1 MFDFKLYNEVFIGSN
16 HKIKIEKKS
25 SEMKILFLLPL
36 IFGENIRHRRNNEVA
51 IVEVAEVQTEDVW
64 VYVRSLDALDFS
76 SGDSV
81 QMEQWNKYGRLINSK
96 IILKAGE
103 SKQSTL
109 FQVKPYDRF
118 VIKNGGNDGVFIDEL
133 KFGEKRIRP
142 NGESSFW
149 IDGDQIQCDASKVN
163 PVGSNEEW
171 SGLSIPE
178 LTIVNGEVT
187 STPCDESNQI
197 KTKRIHFKVRSTNDY
212 WYWQGDAVEIVQ
224 RNKFDEFIASKI
236 ILRAGRTE
244 QSTYFDVGPDDRFL
258 IRNGGNDGVYIK
270 ELLFGDKVI
279 KVNGQ
284 SSFWIDGDQIECDA
298 SNVISV
304 SEFTVVN
311 GEVTSTQCDDNN
323 QINFNP
329 FLN

>member
-1 MFDFKLYNEVFIGSN
+1 MGQNKNR
-16 HKIKIEKKS
+16 KKS

-51 IVEVAEVQTEDVW
+51 TVKVAEVETEDVW
-64 VYVRSLDALDFS
+64 VYVRSTDAVDFS
-76 SGDSV
+76 RGNSV
-81 QMEQWNKYGRLINSK
+81 QMQQWNKYGRRIASN

-103 SKQSTL
+103 TEQSTL

-118 VIKNGGNDGVFIDEL
+118 VINNNGNDGVFIDEL

-163 PVGSNEEW
+163 EITSGEW

-178 LTIVNGEVT
+178 FTIVNGEVT

-197 KTKRIHFKVRSTNDY
+197 KTKRIHIKVRSTNDY
-212 WYWQGDAVEIVQ
+212 WLWRGDDVKIVQ
-224 RNKFDEFIASKI
+224 QNKFGEFIASEI
-236 ILRAGRTE
+236 ILKAGKTE
-244 QSTYFDVGPDDRFL
+244 QSTYFDVSPDDRLL
-258 IRNGGNDGVYIK
+258 IKSGGNDGVYIK
-270 ELLFGDKVI
+270 EFLFGDKVI
-279 KVNGQ
+279 QLNGQ
-284 SSFWIDGDQIECDA
+284 SSFWIDGDRIECDA
-298 SNVISV
+298 SNGIAV

-311 GEVTSTQCDDNN
+311 GEVTSSPCDENN

>member
-1 MFDFKLYNEVFIGSN
+1 
-16 HKIKIEKKS
+16 
-25 SEMKILFLLPL
+25 MKILFLLPL

-51 IVEVAEVQTEDVW
+51 IVEVAEAEYVW

-76 SGDSV
+76 SGNSV
-81 QMEQWNKYGRLINSK
+81 QMEQWNKYGRRINSK

-163 PVGSNEEW
+163 NVGSNGEW

-212 WYWQGDAVEIVQ
+212 WYWQGDDVKIVQ
-224 RNKFDEFIASKI
+224 QNKFGELIASNI
-236 ILRAGRTE
+236 ILNAGKTE
-244 QSTYFDVGPDDRFL
+244 QSTYFDVSPDDRLL
-258 IRNGGNDGVYIK
+258 IKNGGNDGVYIK

-279 KVNGQ
+279 KLNGQ
-284 SSFWIDGDQIECDA
+284 SSFWIDGDKIQCDA
-298 SNVISV
+298 SKVITV

-311 GEVTSTQCDDNN
+311 GEVTDSPCYD
-323 QINFNP
+323 
-329 FLN
+329 

>member
-1 MFDFKLYNEVFIGSN
+1 
-16 HKIKIEKKS
+16 
-25 SEMKILFLLPL
+25 MKILFLLPL
-36 IFGENIRHRRNNEVA
+36 IFGKNIRHRRNHVAA
-51 IVEVAEVQTEDVW
+51 IVEVAGLEMSGDYNDDMTSSIDDNWNALEATSPERVR
-64 VYVRSLDALDFS
+64 VYVRSTEAVEFS
-76 SGDSV
+76 SGNSV
-81 QMEQWNKYGRLINSK
+81 QMEQWDKYGRWIKSEW
-96 IILKAGE
+96 ILKAGQRE
-103 SKQSTL
+103 KWTY
-109 FQVKPYDRF
+109 FEVRPDDRF
-118 VIKNGGNDGVFIDEL
+118 VIKNSGNNGVFIEKL

-163 PVGSNEEW
+163 EITSGEW

-178 LTIVNGEVT
+178 FTIVNGEVT
-187 STPCDESNQI
+187 STPCDGSNQI
-197 KTKRIHFKVRSTNDY
+197 KKKTILIKVRSTNDY
-212 WYWQGDAVEIVQ
+212 WYWQGDPVEIVQ

-270 ELLFGDKVI
+270 ELLLGDKVI